1 MGTVRVLLLHGPN
14 LNLLGRRQPE
24 IYGTMTLAD
33 LEARV
38 TEWGRRLNVEVDPFQ
53 SNHEGGLIDAIQTS
67 DHDAIIINPGALT
80 HTSRALADALT
91 SVEIPTVEVH
101 ISNIKA
107 REPWRAVSVVS
118 PACVYTIYGRGVG
131 GYLHGLR
138 HLVNRAAVPFETLR
152 YGPHPENVGDLRR
165 ADGPLVV
172 LVHGGFW
179 RREWTRDT
187 MESLA
192 VDLTRRGFSTWNIEY
207 RRREAGGAWPGA
219 GHDLLTAIDFVPQL
233 GLAVDRVT
241 LVGHSAGGYLALWA
255 AQQRSRLPVAAT
267 VALSPIVDLEDLA
280 ASEAEGS
287 KEARDLLD
295 RGAPSPVS
303 ARHPEHTLAVHGSA
317 DEYVPVSHSAGLA
330 AAGVEMVDF
339 DGDHFDVLDPRKPH
353 WERVVAALEGA

>member
-1 MGTVRVLLLHGPN
+1 MRVLLLHGPN

-24 IYGTMTLAD
+24 IYGTMTLTD

-38 TEWGRRLNVEVDPFQ
+38 TEWGRRLDVEVDAVQ

-80 HTSRALADALT
+80 HTSRAIADALA

-107 REPWRAVSVVS
+107 REPWRAESVIS
-118 PACVYTIYGRGVG
+118 PTCVYTIYGRGVG

-138 HLVNRAAVPFETLR
+138 HLVNRAAVPFETVR

-165 ADGPLVV
+165 ANGPLVV

-179 RREWTRDT
+179 RGEWTRDT

-192 VDLTRRGFSTWNIEY
+192 VDLTRRGFATWNIEY
-207 RRREAGGAWPGA
+207 RRRGVGGAWPGS
-219 GHDLLTAIDFVPQL
+219 GHDVLTAIDFVPQL
-233 GLAVDRVT
+233 GLAVDQVS

-255 AQQRSRLPVAAT
+255 ARQRSRLPVAVT
-267 VALSPIVDLEDLA
+267 VALAPIVDLEDLA
-280 ASEAEGS
+280 ASESEGS
-287 KEARDLLD
+287 PEARDLLD
-295 RGAPSPVS
+295 RGAPSPI
-303 ARHPEHTLAVHGSA
+303 AAADPEHTLTVHGSG
-317 DEYVPVSHSAGLA
+317 DEYVPASHSEALA
-330 AAGVEMVDF
+330 ATRVDMVGF
-339 DGDHFDVLDPRKPH
+339 DGGHFDVLDPRQPH
-353 WERVVAALEGA
+353 WERVVAALEGP